1 MVVFYGQPNRTG
13 ILRWTVQGSLIQNRS
28 VSLLGI
34 MISLPADEPKTC
46 FIL

>member
-1 MVVFYGQPNRTG
+1 MVVFCGQPDSTG
-13 ILRWTVQGSLIQNRS
+13 ILRWTVQRVLIQNRS

-34 MISLPADEPKTC
+34 VISLQADEPKTC